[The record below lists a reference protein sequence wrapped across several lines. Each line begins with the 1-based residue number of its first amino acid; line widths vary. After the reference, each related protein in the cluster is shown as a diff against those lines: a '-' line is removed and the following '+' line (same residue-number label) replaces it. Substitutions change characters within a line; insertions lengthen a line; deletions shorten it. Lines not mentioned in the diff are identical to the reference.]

1 MAYKTKKINRRRRIR
16 GYSKRRYYGGAD
28 LQPSILSRVVG
39 IGTQLANKALDMGV
53 DGIASVT
60 GTDPNLGTAAA
71 LNNLKDKASN
81 IVHVIADTNLGDQ
94 LGSELGKAT
103 EKILGP
109 IEEKGTDILNKFIKK
124 EEDAVIGLGAN
135 LAEDVA
141 YPIVAPI
148 RTLASG
154 VSVLENSAEALA
166 ESTGLLKDQIRTFN
180 DIKDKVSNTFSAIGE
195 AAAQGANNV
204 TTGLIDKAEQYASN
218 PDNTSVSGVQTQIA
232 TPQAQSSTVKTF
244 TPPPT
249 PIPPVQSG
257 GAKQMRKYRNE
268 AKQIGGRI
276 QKSLNTFLSP
286 VRLTRKQL
294 HNKYNRSK
302 RR

>member
-1 MAYKTKKINRRRRIR
+1 MAYKTKKINKRRRIR
-16 GYSKRRYYGGAD
+16 GSKRYYGGAD

-71 LNNLKDKASN
+71 LDNLKNKASN
-81 IVHVIADTNLGDQ
+81 IAHVLADTNLGDQ

-124 EEDAVIGLGAN
+124 EEDAVVGLGAN

-148 RTLASG
+148 RTLTSG
-154 VSVLENSAEALA
+154 ISVLENSAEALA
-166 ESTGLLKDQIRTFN
+166 ESTGLLKDQIRAFN
-180 DIKDKVSNTFSAIGE
+180 DIKDKVSNTVSAIGE
-195 AAAQGANNV
+195 AAAQSANNV
-204 TTGLIDKAEQYASN
+204 TTGLVDKAEQYASK
-218 PDNTSVSGVQTQIA
+218 PDNTSASGVQLP
-232 TPQAQSSTVKTF
+232 TPQ
-244 TPPPT
+244 
-249 PIPPVQSG
+249 VQSG
-257 GAKQMRKYRNE
+257 GAKQMRKYRSE

-286 VRLTRKQL
+286 VRLTRKHV